1 VLLSGCPAPTKVVQ
15 KPVPKAPYVTGQP
28 VAAPAAGRPETKIE
42 IGKEEGLLATRLG
55 DGGVAASNAPVSE
68 LDAQA
73 TQALLSRAEPLPTLD
88 NKNAPVIR
96 PASAP
101 PPRTGPTEPIAF
113 IAQTGKVIAD
123 KPVSPVAEKPP
134 GTVAMVPPQ
143 ILPVGEVVAESEIR
157 VRFTEPM
164 VPVASVGE
172 SKTAPATITPNV
184 AGTWRWLDTRVAMF
198 QAAGK
203 RLPMATLFTIT
214 VPAGTKAISG
224 AVLPTDVIETFST
237 PPVQIVGTYPTVPLR
252 PDSPVLVQFD
262 QNVDDAAIQKFLR
275 VEDLKGKKLAFTAI
289 SLEEAT
295 KRWAKNPSVEFDKT
309 VLPAS
314 YVVVAPTGGWPTGKV
329 ARVVLAK
336 KAPSKEGARITL
348 EESGAEFEVAPAFV
362 VNGIE
367 CGRTVTPRM
376 SGAACPANSYLHVL
390 FSNPIQPASYR
401 SKKVQIAGEPFF
413 DHEVDGRAVSLETPL
428 KVGGSYS
435 ITVGDG
441 IVDAYGQPLVGS
453 RALSFTT
460 TRIEHDP
467 SMTAK
472 TGLYTLDPR
481 FEIPQ
486 WVIRTQA
493 ISKLSVE
500 LYQVTPADY
509 FAYQQFE
516 RGKTKTMPGK
526 RIYQQEHAIGARNG
540 AVARIDLRPALTNG
554 VGHVIAIAKAAPAA
568 GVRTK
573 LEDSDRERRA
583 WIQVSKLGLTAR
595 FDRESAHIWA
605 HDVTPARFL
614 QPIAGVE
621 TSLLIEGRTD
631 APPAV
636 KSDADG
642 HAVYDLLPQKEP
654 KTVQERNEYPTAL
667 VVAKSGADVAFS
679 AIGNRYEK
687 WVRHEN
693 TRWYVTDDRF
703 TYKPGEPV
711 YLKGWVR
718 WTHDGVNPDLSLPKS
733 GDSVTWSLTD
743 SRGNRIGTGTASFT
757 QQGGFD
763 ITANLPANV
772 NLGGAYFDI
781 STRKDSIRH
790 RISVEEFRTPAYAVS
805 LADDVQYSA
814 SRPLVL
820 GETISMSTEAKYY
833 AGGGMAG
840 SPIQWAVRLESAR
853 YTPPGWDRYS
863 FTPISKRSERNTWRY
878 GGRSARTTASEEG
891 TLSGA
896 STSAIDIGIAALPL
910 GRPSL
915 LEVDATVTDVDRQRI
930 RASSRPILVHPST
943 LYVGTRL
950 DPENDQQLQL
960 IVTDIDGAAVPG
972 VAIEVAI
979 EGVLGS
985 ERDRDDAEVVDTQ
998 SCTLTS
1004 ATKPV
1009 VCSFKRKDWQTSYT
1023 SLATIKD
1030 PRGRTNVS
1038 QFPIPWWSRADQDF
1052 SVTADKQSYK
1062 PGDVAKLT
1070 ITSKL
1075 QPAAAVV
1082 SFARNGVIAT
1092 KRVAVPE
1099 AGTTVDL
1106 PIEASYIENIKV
1118 VVDRIAGRRYQWR
1131 SDKHPISKVP
1141 LPEQDDI
1148 EIDIPVD
1155 VSGARLDMRTRPLQ
1169 PLVEPGNEA
1178 SFEVE
1183 VIHDDKPV
1191 KGAEVALLVV
1201 DEAVLALSSRHHE
1214 DPLTPF
1220 YAKVDDGTTE
1230 WNNLRMFDDAG
1241 SDLLGQ
1247 PGFEKFTL
1255 DIEGRWGTIGHGSG
1269 TGTGYGYGSGR
1280 GGMSGRSASMPSVM
1294 MGAVK
1299 TRKDF
1304 RATAVFSPKLE
1315 TDANGKVRLTV
1326 KMPDSLTRYRVVA
1339 LATANTR
1346 FFGKAESNIVAQ
1358 LKVNARTVAP
1368 RFLTVGDTFSV
1379 PVVVQ
1384 NLDTAPRTI
1393 DVAVRAANL
1402 VAKGPQGK
1410 RVVVAGGDR
1419 AEVRFD
1425 FATQGRGKAVIQTV
1439 ASSGTFAD
1447 ASNVE
1452 IPVYEPATT
1461 ESFATYG
1468 SVLDKPQFEQ
1478 LKIPTDVFPEVGGI
1492 EAEISSTQ
1500 LQNLTDSYWYL
1511 YAYPFECAEQ
1521 RSSRMIATT
1530 AMADILDAFALGTK
1544 PTKKEILEQRAYDV
1558 KKLSRDQRPDGGWG
1572 YFWTMGTDSF
1582 VTMQVLT
1589 ALGLQGEKGVV
1600 TQNAASYVTK
1610 RFAELMKNLE
1620 KQVKSRDIK
1629 QTKGEDATN
1638 VSLAAAALTAL
1649 AATGADVTP
1658 RAVKLH
1664 AAAMALRN
1672 YPVDAKARLLAIV
1685 AGKPAHKAMREKL
1698 LADILSVTHETA
1710 AAATVTTAFSTEEER
1725 MLLVSNAKTNALALD
1740 AILRESPQHALV
1752 AKLARGLLDSRRRGR
1767 WSSTQEN
1774 LVVLQAMRRYFDVY
1788 EKETPDFT
1796 GKLWLGSSAYAE
1808 QAFKG
1813 RSTGRAMTHA
1823 SWLDLKPGS
1832 THDIS
1837 IARVGSATPRSTPE
1851 GSAESIDK
1859 TGSGRMYWR
1868 LGITYAPRATT
1879 SLQPLDAG
1887 FVVRRTYTA
1896 VDSPS
1901 DVVQLPDGTWRV
1913 KLGARVLVQIE
1924 ALNTSARHAVALVDN
1939 LPAGFEAVNTRL
1951 ATSERAVVDG
1961 GASRWDFTAMRDNR
1975 SEAFTMHLPEGSH
1988 RFSYT
1993 VRATTPGA
2001 FIAAPAK
2008 AEEMYNPETFG
2019 RSSGTTVVV
2028 Q

>member
-1 VLLSGCPAPTKVVQ
+1 MLLSGCPAPTKVVQ
-15 KPVPKAPYVTGQP
+15 KPVPRAPHATGQP
-28 VAAPAAGRPETKIE
+28 VTAPVAGRPEVTIVAD
-42 IGKEEGLLATRLG
+42 KEEGLLTTRLG
-55 DGGVAASNAPVSE
+55 DGGVSASNAPISE
-68 LDAQA
+68 LDVSA
-73 TQALLSRAEPLPTLD
+73 TQALLSRAEPLPALD
-88 NKNAPVIR
+88 NSNAPVIR

-123 KPVSPVAEKPP
+123 KPVSPAVDKPP

-143 ILPVGEVVAESEIR
+143 ILPVGDVEAESEIR

-164 VPVASVGE
+164 VAIAAVGE

-203 RLPMATLFTIT
+203 RLPMATEFTIT

-224 AVLPTDVIETFST
+224 AVLPTDVTEKFST

-262 QNVDDAAIQKFLR
+262 QDVDEKAIQKLLR
-275 VEDLKGKKLAFTAI
+275 VEERNGKKLGFTVI

-295 KRWAKNPSVEFDKT
+295 KRWAMNPSVKFDKT

-314 YVVVAPTGGWPTGKV
+314 YVVVAPTGGWPSGKS

-336 KAPSKEGARITL
+336 KAPSKEGPRISL

-362 VNGIE
+362 VMGIE
-367 CGRTVTPRM
+367 CGGNYDKPRM
-376 SGAACPANSYLHVL
+376 TGSKCPANSYLDVR
-390 FSNPIQPASYR
+390 FSNTIDPASYR
-401 SKKVQIAGEPFF
+401 AKKVQITGEPFY
-413 DHEVDGRAVSLETPL
+413 DNKGDGQTVDLETPL
-428 KVGGSYS
+428 KVGGSYT
-435 ITVGDG
+435 INVGDG
-441 IVDAYGQPLVGS
+441 ILDVYGQPLVGS

-460 TRIEHDP
+460 IPYEHDP
-467 SMTAK
+467 ELSAQ
-472 TGLYTLDPR
+472 TGLYVLDPR

-493 ISKLSVE
+493 ISKLTVE
-500 LYQVTPADY
+500 LYQVTPSDY
-509 FAYQQFE
+509 FAYE
-516 RGKTKTMPGK
+516 ELEDGDTKTVPGK
-526 RIYQQEHAIGARNG
+526 RIYQKEYEVGARNG
-540 AVARIDLRPALTNG
+540 AVARVDLRPALTNG
-554 VGHVIAIAKAAPAA
+554 VGHVIAIAKATPAP
-568 GVRTK
+568 GMRLK
-573 LEDSDRERRA
+573 LEDYERERRA

-595 FDRESAHIWA
+595 FDRERAHIWA

-631 APPAV
+631 APPAA
-636 KSDADG
+636 KSDAEG
-642 HAVYDLLPQKEP
+642 HAVYDLLPQKDV
-654 KTVQERNEYPTAL
+654 KTVQERNEAPTAL
-667 VVAKSGADVAFS
+667 VLAKSGADTAF
-679 AIGNRYEK
+679 AALGNRYEK

-733 GDSVTWSLTD
+733 GDTVSWSLTD
-743 SRGNRIGTGTASFT
+743 SRGNRVGSGTANFT
-757 QQGGFD
+757 NQGGFD

-772 NLGGAYFDI
+772 NLGGAYFDL
-781 STRKDSIRH
+781 STRKDSLRH
-790 RISVEEFRTPAYAVS
+790 RISIEEFRTPAYAVTI
-805 LADDVQYSA
+805 ADDVQYSA
-814 SRPLVL
+814 SRPLLL

-840 SPIQWAVRLESAR
+840 SPIQWAVRLESTR
-853 YTPPGWDRYS
+853 YAPPGWDRYS
-863 FTPISKRSERNTWRY
+863 FNPLSKRSERSSWRY
-878 GGRSARTTASEEG
+878 GGRTARTSTSEEG

-910 GRPSL
+910 NRPSL

-930 RASSRPILVHPST
+930 RASSRPILVHPAT

-950 DPENDQQLQL
+950 NPENDRQLQVV
-960 IVTDIDGAAVPG
+960 VTDIDGAAVPG
-972 VAIEVAI
+972 VSIDVAI

-985 ERDRDDAEVVDTQ
+985 ERERDDAEIVDTQ
-998 SCTLTS
+998 SCKLTS

-1009 VCSFKRKDWQTSYT
+1009 TCDFKRKDWQTSYT
-1023 SLATIKD
+1023 SVATIKD
-1030 PRGRTNVS
+1030 SRGRTNVS
-1038 QFPIPWWSRADQDF
+1038 QFIIPWWTSADRDF
-1052 SVTADKQSYK
+1052 DIKADKQSYK
-1062 PGDVAKLT
+1062 PGEVAKLT
-1070 ITSKL
+1070 LTSKL
-1075 QPAAAVV
+1075 QPAVAVL

-1092 KRVAVPE
+1092 KRVTIPA
-1099 AGTTVDL
+1099 AGATVDL

-1118 VVDRIAGRRYQWR
+1118 VADRVAARRDQWR
-1131 SDKHPISKVP
+1131 DDKVP
-1141 LPEQDDI
+1141 VSKLPLPAQDDV

-1155 VSGARLDMRTRPLQ
+1155 ISGARLEMRTRPLQ
-1169 PLVEPGNEA
+1169 SLVEPGNEA

-1183 VIHDDKPV
+1183 VKHDDKPV

-1201 DEAVLALSSRHHE
+1201 DEAVLALSSRRYE
-1214 DPLTPF
+1214 DPLEPF
-1220 YAKVDDGTTE
+1220 YAKVESGTWE
-1230 WNNLRMFDDAG
+1230 WTNLRLFDDAG
-1241 SDLLGQ
+1241 RDLIGQ

-1255 DIEGRWGTIGHGSG
+1255 DVDGRWGALGHG
-1269 TGTGYGYGSGR
+1269 TGAGFGYGSGSGSMR
-1280 GGMSGRSASMPSVM
+1280 GRSASMPSVA
-1294 MGAVK
+1294 MGAIK

-1315 TDANGKVRLTV
+1315 TDASGKVRLTV

-1346 FFGKAESNIVAQ
+1346 LFGKAESNIVSQ

-1368 RFLTVGDTFSV
+1368 RFLTVGDTFSL

-1393 DVAVRAANL
+1393 DVAVRASNL
-1402 VAKGPQGK
+1402 LAKGPQGK
-1410 RVVVAGGDR
+1410 RVVVPGGDR

-1452 IPVYEPATT
+1452 VPVYEPATT

-1468 SVLDKPQFEQ
+1468 SVLDKAQFEQ
-1478 LKIPTDVFPEVGGI
+1478 LKIPADVFPEVGGI

-1500 LQNLTDSYWYL
+1500 LQSLTDSYWYL

-1530 AMADILDAFALGTK
+1530 AMADILDAFALGTR

-1558 KKLSRDQRPDGGWG
+1558 KKLTRDQRADGGWG
-1572 YFWTMGTDSF
+1572 YFWTMSSDAF

-1589 ALGLQGEKGVV
+1589 ALGLQGEKGTA
-1600 TQNAASYVTK
+1600 TQNAVNYVTK
-1610 RFAELMKNLE
+1610 RFNELVKNLE
-1620 KQVKSRDIK
+1620 KQLKARDIK

-1638 VSLAAAALTAL
+1638 VSLAASALTAL
-1649 AATGADVTP
+1649 AATGAEVAP

-1664 AAAMALRN
+1664 TLATGLRN
-1672 YPVDAKARLLAIV
+1672 YPVDAKARLLAIL
-1685 AGKPAHKAMREKL
+1685 AGKPAHKAIREKL

-1725 MLLVSNAKTNALALD
+1725 MLLVSNTKTNALALD
-1740 AILRESPQHALV
+1740 AILRESPQHPLV

-1832 THDIS
+1832 THDI
-1837 IARVGSATPRSTPE
+1837 A
-1851 GSAESIDK
+1851 IDK
-1859 TGSGRMYWR
+1859 SGSGRMYWR

-1901 DVVQLPDGTWRV
+1901 DVVQQPDGTWRV

-1993 VRATTPGA
+1993 ARATTPGA

-2019 RSSGTTVVV
+2019 RSSGTMVVV